1 MKVFQ
6 LSRKRSTMNTR
17 ISRISQ
23 DFGFDAVAV
32 HLPDALFTGPI
43 PFTDRVV
50 TSLNPDSEI
59 RKRRVAITRTS
70 LLNLWIRVRY
80 SPYGALQ
87 TRSLRTVARGVC
99 CQHLRWDSQSVRKFR
114 SRLMKDGKPDEYATD
129 EASNF
134 QFADSP

>member
-1 MKVFQ
+1 MKVLQ

-23 DFGFDAVAV
+23 DFGLDALAV
-32 HLPDALFTGPI
+32 HLPDGLFTGPI

-50 TSLNPDSEI
+50 TSLNPNAEI

-70 LLNLWIRVRY
+70 SLNLWIR
-80 SPYGALQ
+80 
-87 TRSLRTVARGVC
+87 ARGVC
-99 CQHLRWDSQSVRKFR
+99 CQHLRWDSVRNVR

-129 EASNF
+129 EAWNF

>member
-1 MKVFQ
+1 MKVLQ

-23 DFGFDAVAV
+23 DFGFDALAV

-70 LLNLWIRVRY
+70 SLNLWIR
-80 SPYGALQ
+80 
-87 TRSLRTVARGVC
+87 
-99 CQHLRWDSQSVRKFR
+99 VRKFR

>member
-1 MKVFQ
+1 M
-6 LSRKRSTMNTR
+6 
-17 ISRISQ
+17 
-23 DFGFDAVAV
+23 
-32 HLPDALFTGPI
+32 
-43 PFTDRVV
+43 VV

-70 LLNLWIRVRY
+70 LLNLWIR
-80 SPYGALQ
+80 
-87 TRSLRTVARGVC
+87 ARGVC
-99 CQHLRWDSQSVRKFR
+99 CQHLRWDSLSVRKFR

>member
-1 MKVFQ
+1 MKVLQ

-23 DFGFDAVAV
+23 DFGLDALAV
-32 HLPDALFTGPI
+32 RLPDGLFTGPI

-50 TSLNPDSEI
+50 TSLSPDAEI

-70 LLNLWIRVRY
+70 SLNLWIR
-80 SPYGALQ
+80 
-87 TRSLRTVARGVC
+87 ARVVC
-99 CQHLRWDSQSVRKFR
+99 CQHLRWDSVRNVR

-129 EASNF
+129 
-134 QFADSP
+134 ADSP